1 MYYWVECLKDS
12 QILKSSP
19 KENAD
24 AHIIGE
30 ANWHRKWEKVVIHYI
45 FNQDV

>member
-12 QILKSSP
+12 QFLKSSP

-24 AHIIGE
+24 AHIIGK
-30 ANWHRKWEKVVIHYI
+30 AKLTQKVRKSCNTLY
-45 FNQDV
+45 F